1 MCENGSHAVGLQR
14 LVASAVTHQAPWV
27 TLRIGTLAPTLIS
40 YRATAAQTRNSN
52 DDTRS
57 DEGGVR
63 AKLIAAGLPQTKL
76 SQARSAISTIEF
88 HAESG
93 ASLSEPLN

>member
-1 MCENGSHAVGLQR
+1 MCESGSHAVGLQR
-14 LVASAVTHQAPWV
+14 LVASAVTHQAPWG
-27 TLRIGTLAPTLIS
+27 TLRIGTLGPTLS
-40 YRATAAQTRNSN
+40 YTATAAQTRNSN